1 MNSKSR
7 FKLSNTDFKTSKTA
21 FKLSKTTS
29 NLSKTAFKNGAVSIY
44 AVIFLTLM
52 FGIITMSFVRIVI
65 NESISTVNA
74 DLYKSAYDSAMA
86 GVEDAK
92 IAVLK
97 YHDCISQGFTANA
110 SSAETSCPRIIYE
123 MEHGIATE
131 SCDVVARVLGRENG
145 GEDTQYSTI
154 IQETQSSTDGGSSS
168 YMEQAYTCVKITEET
183 DDYLTTLTAADS
195 TRIIPLHSADLT
207 DINAI
212 EFSWYS
218 DVNAGAS
225 TSTSG
230 SATNYMLGQDST
242 STVLKDNSQTYAPP
256 VVTFEIFQ
264 TDSASGVPNFRVS
277 ELSVNNAKSTGTD
290 HAMLVF
296 EPKPGTDK
304 NIVSAESV
312 LDHSDKHN
320 NDLIITNCKSG
331 ERYACT
337 TTIMLPPTYR
347 GTPRAAATTFL
358 KVSLP
363 YNRPSTDISVSLCK
377 NWDAAENKCSG
388 YTKLTGVQAAIDSTG
403 RANDL
408 YRRVE
413 ARVEL
418 VDLYYPYPE
427 YAIYLGGSDETSKSY
442 WVTNNC
448 KRADNGS
455 VKSCS
460 NSGNVW

>member
-1 MNSKSR
+1 MNK
-7 FKLSNTDFKTSKTA
+7 KLSFKR
-21 FKLSKTTS
+21 
-29 NLSKTAFKNGAVSIY
+29 GATSIY

-65 NESISTVNA
+65 NESISTTNA

-97 YHDCISQGFTANA
+97 YHDCISQGYTANKD
-110 SSAETSCPRIIYE
+110 SAETSCPRIIYE
-123 MEHGIATE
+123 MEQGIADE

-154 IQETQSSTDGGSSS
+154 IQETQSTSDEGSSS

-212 EFSWYS
+212 EFSWFS
-218 DVNAGAS
+218 DVNASSTAS
-225 TSTSG
+225 
-230 SATNYMLGQDST
+230 NYMIGSDAT
-242 STVLKDNSQTYAPP
+242 KTELKDNSQTYAPP

-264 TDSASGVPNFRVS
+264 TDSANGAPYFNVG
-277 ELSVNNAKSTGTD
+277 ELSVNNSKSTGTD

-296 EPKPGTDK
+296 EPKDGTGK
-304 NIVSAESV
+304 NIVDAATV
-312 LDHSDKHN
+312 LDHSDKYS
-320 NDLIITNCKSG
+320 NDLIITNCKAG

-337 TTIMLPPTYR
+337 TTIMFPPTYR
-347 GTPRAAATTFL
+347 NTPRAAATTFL

-363 YNRPSTDISVSLCK
+363 YQRPSTDISVSLCK
-377 NWDAAENKCSG
+377 TWDSLENKCSS

-427 YAIYLGGSDETSKSY
+427 YAIFLGGSNETNKSY

-448 KRADNGS
+448 KRAENGS
-455 VKSCS
+455 VSSCS
-460 NSGNVW
+460 NSGSVW

>member
-1 MNSKSR
+1 MNRKTQFAS
-7 FKLSNTDFKTSKTA
+7 FKK
-21 FKLSKTTS
+21 
-29 NLSKTAFKNGAVSIY
+29 GAVSIY

-86 GVEDAK
+86 GIEDAK

-97 YHDCISQGFTANA
+97 YHDCISQGYTANA
-110 SSAETSCPRIIYE
+110 NAGETSCPRIIYE
-123 MEHGIATE
+123 MEQGIATE

-154 IQETQSSTDGGSSS
+154 IQETQSTSDDGSSA

-218 DVNAGAS
+218 DINAS
-225 TSTSG
+225 NSS
-230 SATNYMLGQDST
+230 TNYMIGSDAT
-242 STVLKDNSQTYAPP
+242 RTELKDNSQTYTPP

-264 TDSASGVPNFRVS
+264 TDSSSGAPYFNVG
-277 ELSVNNAKSTGTD
+277 ELSVNNSKSTGTD

-296 EPKPGTDK
+296 ESKSGTDK
-304 NIVSAESV
+304 NVVSAATV
-312 LDHSDKHN
+312 LDHSDKYN
-320 NDLIITNCKSG
+320 NDLIITNCKPG

-377 NWDAAENKCSG
+377 SWSSSDNKCSE

-427 YAIYLGGSDETSKSY
+427 YAIFLGGTNETSKSY

-448 KRADNGS
+448 KRAENGS
-455 VKSCS
+455 VTNCS
-460 NSGNVW
+460 NSGIVW

>member
-1 MNSKSR
+1 MI
-7 FKLSNTDFKTSKTA
+7 KTI
-21 FKLSKTTS
+21 TT
-29 NLSKTAFKNGAVSIY
+29 KRGAVSIY

-52 FGIITMSFVRIVI
+52 FGIITMSFVRIII

-97 YHDCISQGFTANA
+97 YHDCISQGYTANKNA
-110 SSAETSCPRIIYE
+110 GVSSCPRIIYE
-123 MEHGIATE
+123 MQQGIATN
-131 SCDVVARVLGRENG
+131 SCDTVANVLGREIG
-145 GEDTQYSTI
+145 KESTQYSTI
-154 IQETQSSTDGGSSS
+154 IQETQSTSNKGSSS

-183 DDYLTTLTAADS
+183 DDYLTTLSAADS

-207 DINAI
+207 NVDAI

-218 DVNAGAS
+218 DVNAS
-225 TSTSG
+225 
-230 SATNYMLGQDST
+230 
-242 STVLKDNSQTYAPP
+242 DNSTKYMIGSSSSTTTLRNNSEQYAPP
-256 VVTFEIFQ
+256 IVTFEIFQ
-264 TDSASGVPNFRVS
+264 TDSSSGAPYYSVG
-277 ELSVNNAKSTGTD
+277 ELSVNNGKSTGTD
-290 HAMLVF
+290 HAMLIF
-296 EPKPGTDK
+296 EPRDGSGK
-304 NIVSAESV
+304 NVVAASTV
-312 LDHSDKHN
+312 LDRSDKYD
-320 NDLIITNCKSG
+320 NDLIITDCKAG

-377 NWDAAENKCSG
+377 NWNGTDNKCDG
-388 YTKLTGVQAAIDSTG
+388 YTTLTGVQAAIDSTG

-427 YAIYLGGSDETSKSY
+427 YAIYLGGANETNKSY
-442 WVTNNC
+442 WVTDNC
-448 KRADNGS
+448 YRAENGS
-455 VKSCS
+455 TSKCG
-460 NSGNVW
+460 NSGEVW

>member
-1 MNSKSR
+1 MKGI
-7 FKLSNTDFKTSKTA
+7 KTKR
-21 FKLSKTTS
+21 
-29 NLSKTAFKNGAVSIY
+29 GATSIY

-52 FGIITMSFVRIVI
+52 FGIITMSFVRIII

-97 YHDCISQGFTANA
+97 YHDCISQGYTANESA
-110 SSAETSCPRIIYE
+110 SVSSCPRIIYE
-123 MEHGIATE
+123 MQQGIATN
-131 SCDVVARVLGRENG
+131 SCDTVAKVLGREEGKEN
-145 GEDTQYSTI
+145 TQYSTI
-154 IQETQSSTDGGSSS
+154 IQETQSTSNKGSSS

-183 DDYLTTLTAADS
+183 DDYLTTLSAADS
-195 TRIIPLHSADLT
+195 TRIIPLHSANLA

-218 DVNAGAS
+218 DVNARSNSANYMIDSGS
-225 TSTSG
+225 TSTK
-230 SATNYMLGQDST
+230 
-242 STVLKDNSQTYAPP
+242 LKDNSQTYAPP

-264 TDSASGVPNFRVS
+264 TDSSNGEPDYSVG
-277 ELSVNNAKSTGTD
+277 ELSVNNSKSTGTD

-296 EPKPGTDK
+296 EPRPLSGGSGNK
-304 NIVSAESV
+304 NIVAASSV

-320 NDLIITNCKSG
+320 NDLIITDCKVG
-331 ERYACT
+331 EKYACT
-337 TTIMLPPTYR
+337 TTIMLPPTYN

-363 YNRPSTDISVSLCK
+363 YQRPSTDISISLCK
-377 NWDAAENKCSG
+377 NWNGSENKCDG
-388 YTKLTGVQAAIDSTG
+388 YTTLTGVQAAIDSTG

-427 YAIYLGGSDETSKSY
+427 YAIYLGGTNKTDKSY
-442 WVTNNC
+442 WVTDNC
-448 KRADNGS
+448 YRAENGS
-455 VKSCS
+455 TSKCS
-460 NSGNVW
+460 NSGEVY

>member
-1 MNSKSR
+1 MNRKTKFKSY
-7 FKLSNTDFKTSKTA
+7 KS
-21 FKLSKTTS
+21 
-29 NLSKTAFKNGAVSIY
+29 GAVSIY

-52 FGIITMSFVRIVI
+52 FGIITMSFIRIVI

-97 YHDCISQGFTANA
+97 YHDCISQGYTANA
-110 SSAETSCPRIIYE
+110 SAGETSCPRIIYE
-123 MEHGIATE
+123 MEQGIAKE

-154 IQETQSSTDGGSSS
+154 IQETQSSTDNGSSS

-195 TRIIPLHSADLT
+195 TRVIPLHSADLT
-207 DINAI
+207 GINAI

-218 DVNAGAS
+218 DVNASSNTA
-225 TSTSG
+225 
-230 SATNYMLGQDST
+230 NYMIGSDSN
-242 STVLKDNSQTYAPP
+242 STMLKDNSQTYAPP

-264 TDSASGVPNFRVS
+264 TDSANGVPYFNVA
-277 ELSVNNAKSTGTD
+277 ELSVNNARSTGTD

-296 EPKPGTDK
+296 EPKSGTDK
-304 NIVSAESV
+304 NIVSADTV
-312 LDHSDKHN
+312 LDHSDKYS
-320 NDLIITNCKSG
+320 NDLIITNCKPG

-377 NWDAAENKCSG
+377 NWDSSENRCSE

-427 YAIYLGGSDETSKSY
+427 SAIFLDGSAETDKSY

-448 KRADNGS
+448 KRAENGS
-455 VKSCS
+455 VTNCS
-460 NSGNVW
+460 NSGKVW

>member
-1 MNSKSR
+1 MNKH
-7 FKLSNTDFKTSKTA
+7 LSTRK
-21 FKLSKTTS
+21 
-29 NLSKTAFKNGAVSIY
+29 GATSIY

-65 NESISTVNA
+65 NESISTTNA

-97 YHDCISQGFTANA
+97 YHDCISQGYTANSNA
-110 SSAETSCPRIIYE
+110 GETSCPRIIYE
-123 MEHGIATE
+123 MEQGIASE

-145 GEDTQYSTI
+145 GESTQYSTI
-154 IQETQSSTDGGSSS
+154 IQETQSTSNKGSSS
-168 YMEQAYTCVKITEET
+168 YMQQAYTCVKITEET

-218 DVNAGAS
+218 DINASNNS
-225 TSTSG
+225 TSYMIG
-230 SATNYMLGQDST
+230 SDAT
-242 STVLKDNSQTYAPP
+242 STELKDNSQTYAPP
-256 VVTFEIFQ
+256 IVTFEIFQ
-264 TDSASGVPNFRVS
+264 TDSSNGVPYFSVG
-277 ELSVNNAKSTGTD
+277 ELSVNNVNSTGTD

-296 EPKPGTDK
+296 EPRSG
-304 NIVSAESV
+304 NNVNVVSAATV
-312 LDHSDKHN
+312 LDHSDKYN
-320 NDLIITNCKSG
+320 NDLIITDCKAG
-331 ERYACT
+331 EKYACT
-337 TTIMLPPTYR
+337 TTIMFPPTYR
-347 GTPRAAATTFL
+347 NTQRAAATTFL

-363 YNRPSTDISVSLCK
+363 YQRPSTDISVSLCK
-377 NWDAAENKCSG
+377 NWDGSENKCSE

-427 YAIYLGGSDETSKSY
+427 YAIYLGGADETNKSY
-442 WVTNNC
+442 WVTSNC
-448 KRADNGS
+448 KRAENGS
-455 VKSCS
+455 VSNCS
-460 NSGNVW
+460 NNGSVW

>member
-1 MNSKSR
+1 MNRKNRFTSFKS
-7 FKLSNTDFKTSKTA
+7 
-21 FKLSKTTS
+21 
-29 NLSKTAFKNGAVSIY
+29 GAVSIY

-65 NESISTVNA
+65 NESISTANA
-74 DLYKSAYDSAMA
+74 DLYKSAYDSALA
-86 GVEDAK
+86 GIEDAK

-97 YHDCISQGFTANA
+97 YHDCISQGYTANA
-110 SSAETSCPRIIYE
+110 NAGEASCPRIIYE
-123 MEHGIATE
+123 MEQGIATE

-154 IQETQSSTDGGSSS
+154 IQETQSTTDNGSSS

-218 DVNAGAS
+218 DVNAS
-225 TSTSG
+225 SNT
-230 SATNYMLGQDST
+230 TNYMIGSDSN
-242 STVLKDNSQTYAPP
+242 STMLKDNSQTYAPP

-264 TDSASGVPNFRVS
+264 TDSANGVPYFNVA
-277 ELSVNNAKSTGTD
+277 ELSVNNARSTGTD

-296 EPKPGTDK
+296 EPKSGTDK
-304 NIVSAESV
+304 NIVSADTV
-312 LDHSDKHN
+312 LDHSDKYS
-320 NDLIITNCKSG
+320 NDLIITNCKPG

-377 NWDAAENKCSG
+377 NWNSADNKCSE

-427 YAIYLGGSDETSKSY
+427 SAIFLDGANETNKSY

-448 KRADNGS
+448 KRAENGS
-455 VKSCS
+455 VSNCS
-460 NSGNVW
+460 NSGAVW

>member
-1 MNSKSR
+1 MNRKT
-7 FKLSNTDFKTSKTA
+7 FKK
-21 FKLSKTTS
+21 
-29 NLSKTAFKNGAVSIY
+29 GAVSIY

-52 FGIITMSFVRIVI
+52 FGIITMSFVRIII

-97 YHDCISQGFTANA
+97 YHDCISQGYTANA
-110 SSAETSCPRIIYE
+110 NAGISSCPRIIYE
-123 MEHGIATE
+123 MQTGIANQ
-131 SCDVVARVLGRENG
+131 SCDVVAKVLGRENG
-145 GEDTQYSTI
+145 GESTQYSTI
-154 IQETQSSTDGGSSS
+154 IQETQSTSDTGSSS

-195 TRIIPLHSADLT
+195 TRIIPLHSANLA

-218 DVNAGAS
+218 DINASGNS
-225 TSTSG
+225 TS
-230 SATNYMLGQDST
+230 YMIGDGAT
-242 STVLKDNSQTYAPP
+242 STELKDNSQTYAPP

-264 TDSASGVPNFRVS
+264 TDSYGDAPYYSVG
-277 ELSVNNAKSTGTD
+277 ELSVNNGKSTGTD

-296 EPKPGTDK
+296 EPRNGSGR
-304 NIVSAESV
+304 NVISADIV
-312 LDHSDKHN
+312 LDHSDKYS
-320 NDLIITNCKSG
+320 NDMIITDCKAG

-337 TTIMLPPTYR
+337 TTIMFPPTYR
-347 GTPRAAATTFL
+347 NTPRATATTFL

-363 YNRPSTDISVSLCK
+363 YQRPSTDISVSLCK
-377 NWDAAENKCSG
+377 NWNGSENKCDA
-388 YTKLTGVQAAIDSTG
+388 YTTLTGVQAAIDSTG

-427 YAIYLGGSDETSKSY
+427 YAIYLGGAEETNKSY

-448 KRADNGS
+448 KRAENGNVSNCSDAGS
-455 VKSCS
+455 V
-460 NSGNVW
+460 W

>member
-1 MNSKSR
+1 MNK
-7 FKLSNTDFKTSKTA
+7 KLSMRK
-21 FKLSKTTS
+21 
-29 NLSKTAFKNGAVSIY
+29 GATSIY

-65 NESISTVNA
+65 NESISTANA

-97 YHDCISQGFTANA
+97 YHDCISQGYTANKNA
-110 SSAETSCPRIIYE
+110 GETTCPRIIYE
-123 MEHGIATE
+123 MQQGIATQ
-131 SCDVVARVLGRENG
+131 SCDVVARVLGRQKGSES
-145 GEDTQYSTI
+145 TQYSTI
-154 IQETQSSTDGGSSS
+154 IQETQKTSDEGSSA
-168 YMEQAYTCVKITEET
+168 YMQQAYTCVKITEET

-218 DVNAGAS
+218 DVNAS
-225 TSTSG
+225 NNS
-230 SATNYMLGQDST
+230 TNYMIDSS
-242 STVLKDNSQTYAPP
+242 STTTQLKDNSQLYAPP

-264 TDSASGVPNFRVS
+264 TDSSKGAPNFSVG

-296 EPKPGTDK
+296 EPRSGTGK
-304 NIVSAESV
+304 NIVSAATV
-312 LDHSDKHN
+312 LDHSDKYN
-320 NDLIITNCKSG
+320 NDLIITDCKAG

-337 TTIMLPPTYR
+337 TTIMFPPTYR
-347 GTPRAAATTFL
+347 NTKRAAATTFL

-377 NWDAAENKCSG
+377 QWDGSENKCSE
-388 YTKLTGVQAAIDSTG
+388 YTSLTGVQAAIDSTG

-413 ARVEL
+413 SRIEL

-427 YAIYLGGSDETSKSY
+427 YAIHLSGENETNKSY
-442 WVTNNC
+442 WVTDNC
-448 KRADNGS
+448 KRAENGAVS
-455 VKSCS
+455 DCS
-460 NSGNVW
+460 NSGSVW